1 MYMIIMANGEMLKLR
16 ILIQRYPYHLM
27 DGDPSM
33 MNHIGVTQARLL
45 TLSHIQN
52 HIQALKNKV

>member
-1 MYMIIMANGEMLKLR
+1 MANGEMLKLR

-27 DGDPSM
+27 DGDPSTM
-33 MNHIGVTQARLL
+33 SLIGLTQARLH
-45 TLSHIQN
+45 TLNHILN